1 MAMTCN
7 LADDFAISLS
17 KKMLHFLGL
26 CLEDGLFFK
35 DIMSLQSYAHPYNA
49 QKVWVYFRGTLVH
62 HMTFKIV
69 VDVVYI
75 PKYIVT

>member
-17 KKMLHFLGL
+17 KNIQHFLGI
-26 CLEDGLFFK
+26 CLEGGLFFK
-35 DIMSLQSYAHPYNA
+35 ESMFLQNYAHPYNA
-49 QKVWVYFRGTLVH
+49 QKVWAYFRGTLVH
-62 HMTFKIV
+62 HMSSKIV